1 MAPPESTSESMA
13 GNGAARGFRRGSS
26 GFASQL
32 NRFLHRRLRLCAGV
46 LGAATLLVFAN
57 AMITHVA
64 SGRYRA
70 VGLFDASRLTLL
82 GCVLVAALFVA
93 VLSRKQLSM
102 GALLAVDAGLA
113 WGAILGCVMYY
124 QVGWTNGP
132 LFVVPILGLFL
143 LARAIFV
150 PCRARR
156 TLWLSFPAIPAILT
170 VQLMHGD
177 FYADV
182 GLRHPDA
189 SFGSLLA
196 WNQVILVL
204 SVGLATVTSKVS
216 FQLRRRVYE
225 ATQLGQY
232 QLEDLIGEGSMGEVY
247 RARHAMMRRPTA
259 VKVIRAGMV
268 DEPTIARFEQEVRQ
282 TARLTHPN
290 TIAIYDYGR
299 TPEGT
304 FYYAMELLPGEDLK
318 EIVLRSGPMP
328 PARVIHILAQACA
341 ALTEAHARGLVH
353 RDIKPGNLI
362 LCERGLQHD
371 IIKVMDFGLVKDT
384 REKEPALSDGDG
396 ICGTPETLAPETI
409 RGQEVRAA
417 ADIYALGVVG
427 CFLLTG
433 KPIFDAES
441 ALAFVGLHLNAAPIA
456 PSARGV
462 DVPEGLERLLLDC
475 LAKEPAERPESA
487 AVLRAALLACEV
499 GDAWS
504 EEDASQWWRAW
515 EQGQGQGPAERAQ
528 PAVG

>member
-1 MAPPESTSESMA
+1 MATSEAISDSVS
-13 GNGAARGFRRGSS
+13 GDGAARGFRRGSS

-32 NRFLHRRLRLCAGV
+32 NGFLHRRLRLCAGV

-64 SGRYRA
+64 SGRSRE

-82 GCVLVAALFVA
+82 GCVLVAALFVV
-93 VLSRKQLSM
+93 VLSRKELST

-113 WGAILGCVMYY
+113 WGTILGCVMYY

-156 TLWLSFPAIPAILT
+156 TFWLSFPAIPAILT

-177 FYADV
+177 FYSDID
-182 GLRHPDA
+182 LRNPDS
-189 SFGSLLA
+189 SFGPLLA
-196 WNQVILVL
+196 WNQVVLIL
-204 SVGLATVTSKVS
+204 SVGLATVTSRVS

-232 QLEDLIGEGSMGEVY
+232 QLEERIGEGAMGEVY

-259 VKVIRAGMV
+259 VKVMRAGLV
-268 DEPTIARFEQEVRQ
+268 DDQTISRFEQEVRQ

-318 EIVLRSGPMP
+318 EIVLKAGPMP
-328 PARVIHILAQACA
+328 PARVIHIMAQACA

-353 RDIKPGNLI
+353 RDIKPGNII
-362 LCERGLQHD
+362 LCERGLRQD
-371 IIKVMDFGLVKDT
+371 VVKVMDFGLVKDT
-384 REKEPALSDGDG
+384 WASETALPDAGDL
-396 ICGTPETLAPETI
+396 CGTPETMAPETI
-409 RGQEVRAA
+409 RGREIRPA
-417 ADIYALGVVG
+417 ADIYALGAVG

-441 ALAFVGLHLNAAPIA
+441 VPAFVNMHLNEAPIA

-462 DVPEGLERLLLDC
+462 DVPESLERILLSC
-475 LAKEPAERPESA
+475 LAKEPQERPASTA
-487 AVLRAALLACEV
+487 ALRAALLTCEGVGTWTEDDATAC
-499 GDAWS
+499 
-504 EEDASQWWRAW
+504 WRAW
-515 EQGQGQGPAERAQ
+515 RREQRSR
-528 PAVG
+528 